1 MDNQTPPTLDRRKF
15 FRTAG
20 GGLAAATLIMTPREA
35 AIAQELSEKA
45 KLDRIASNTYPL
57 RQLFKSRPNQ
67 GRGGGRGAAGGQGMG
82 GAAPQQPAAGGPQ
95 PATGG
100 QQPAAQP
107 AAGQAA
113 TGQGGGREGGRGGGP
128 VPGRGMGNLT
138 AEEMK
143 KKYGEITLLD
153 FPQFTKDTFPGV
165 VHMDIWSSLFGDVTD
180 ASMYANRGF
189 DPSTPSGRKWLEQL
203 ASNCVKTGTRV
214 HHISN
219 NAPTGMA
226 GPDEDARKAGIV
238 VAKHWLDAAAI
249 LGAKTMRV
257 NSGGPNYLPASTAG
271 PDGYPK
277 NDAIV
282 PFFKACIESFKEM
295 ADYGAEKG
303 VKVTLE
309 NHWGLTCNPVHMR
322 IILDAVNHPF
332 CEASPDYANWE
343 HEYMIFSGLKD
354 IAPYTHTTV
363 HAKFWDRWTTN
374 DIQRSTRILLASG
387 YKGKFALEYESGPW
401 DGVEGV
407 RYLFKEVM
415 AALSTPTPVI

>member
-1 MDNQTPPTLDRRKF
+1 ML
-15 FRTAG
+15 TA
-20 GGLAAATLIMTPREA
+20 REA
-35 AIAQELSEKA
+35 AIAQELSDKA

-57 RQLFKSRPNQ
+57 RLLFKTRPG
-67 GRGGGRGAAGGQGMG
+67 GRGGGRGGAGAAAAAAGMAGAQGPG
-82 GAAPQQPAAGGPQ
+82 GRAQGPAAPSQAAPAA
-95 PATGG
+95 PAPG
-100 QQPAAQP
+100 A
-107 AAGQAA
+107 
-113 TGQGGGREGGRGGGP
+113 GGRGGQQ
-128 VPGRGMGNLT
+128 VPGRGMGGVT

-165 VHMDIWSSLFGDVTD
+165 VHMDVWSSLFGDVTD
-180 ASMYANRGF
+180 DTMYAGRGF
-189 DPSTPSGRKWLEQL
+189 DPSTPSSRKWLERL
-203 ASNCVKTGTRV
+203 VSNLVKTGTRI

-226 GPDEDARKAGIV
+226 GPEEEARRAGLE
-238 VAKHWLDAAAI
+238 VAKKWLDAAKI

-257 NSGGPNYLPASTAG
+257 NSGGPSILPSAERG

-282 PFFKACIESFKEM
+282 PFLRTCIESFKEM
-295 ADYGAEKG
+295 ADYGAERD

-309 NHWGLTCNPVHMR
+309 NHWGLTCNPVNMR
-322 IILDAVNHPF
+322 IILDGVNHPF

-343 HEYMIFSGLKD
+343 HEYMLFSGLKD
-354 IAPYTHTTV
+354 IAPYAHTTV

-374 DIQRSTRILLASG
+374 DVQRSTRIMLASG

>member
-1 MDNQTPPTLDRRKF
+1 MDKNKPESTLDRRDF
-15 FRTAG
+15 FKAAG
-20 GGLAAATLIMTPREA
+20 GGLTAATLMLTPREA

-57 RQLFKSRPNQ
+57 RQLFKSRPGG
-67 GRGGGRGAAGGQGMG
+67 GRGGGRGAGGQAMAG
-82 GAAPQQPAAGGPQ
+82 GAAPQPAGGQAPAPGA
-95 PATGG
+95 PAT
-100 QQPAAQP
+100 PAQP

-113 TGQGGGREGGRGGGP
+113 DAGGRGRGGP
-128 VPGRGMGNLT
+128 VPGRGMGGLS

-143 KKYGEITLLD
+143 KKYGEITMLD

-180 ASMYANRGF
+180 DSMYAGRGF
-189 DPSTPSGRKWLEQL
+189 DPSTPSGRKWLERL
-203 ASNCVKTGTRV
+203 ASTLVKTGTKV

-226 GPDEDARKAGIV
+226 GPDEEARKAGIV
-238 VAKHWLDAAAI
+238 VAKKWLDGAAI
-249 LGAKTMRV
+249 IGARTMRV
-257 NSGGPNYLPASTAG
+257 NSGGPNYLPASTQG

-277 NDAIV
+277 NEAIV

-309 NHWGLTCNPVHMR
+309 NHWGLTCNPVNMR

-415 AALSTPTPVI
+415 TALSTPTPVV